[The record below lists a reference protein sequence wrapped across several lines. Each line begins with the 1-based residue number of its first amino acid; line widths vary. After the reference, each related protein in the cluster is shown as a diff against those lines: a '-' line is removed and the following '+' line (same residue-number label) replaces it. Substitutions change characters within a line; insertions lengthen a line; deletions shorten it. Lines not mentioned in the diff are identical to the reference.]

1 MTIED
6 LRAELNTIISI
17 LTSSGFEN
25 ADPKITEKIN
35 NTAAAAGESGMKEAK
50 HLLENLSGA
59 IKAIQAGKSQTESGN
74 VRLTALDF
82 YLKNL
87 PDSENIEDI

>member
-6 LRAELNTIISI
+6 LRIELSAIISS
-17 LTSSGFEN
+17 LSSSSFEN
-25 ADPKITEKIN
+25 TDSKTLEKVDSLAV
-35 NTAAAAGESGMKEAK
+35 TAGESGMKEAK
-50 HLLENLSGA
+50 RLLENLSGA
-59 IKAIQAGKSQTESGN
+59 IKAIQEGKSQAESGT